1 MFENSIIVNN
11 LYYTGDGNLSPTA
24 FEFEDNNVIK
34 EGDIHL
40 RTLGWIDDD
49 LPITYMHVMTDSLG
63 SDLGA
68 GLFKNPL

>member
-1 MFENSIIVNN
+1 MFE
-11 LYYTGDGNLSPTA
+11 
-24 FEFEDNNVIK
+24 NNVIK

-49 LPITYMHVMTDSLG
+49 LPIDYMHVMTDSLG